1 MGSPR
6 YCNLMRTVLKVH
18 DMLSRGYFPVEIPPS
33 FSSTDFADRA
43 LALKASVPKKDWVKP
58 AELNLARPGLLRRRL
73 SIPNPFSQLEL
84 VKKCSTDWL
93 MLESHLIK
101 SQISLSRPKVS
112 AGKLRGLE
120 FRVPMGDRASE
131 RLSRMW
137 RGRFVVRADINDFY
151 ASIYTHSLEWA
162 LHTKAAA
169 KANVGPN
176 STPTLGGRIDQIVK
190 NGQDGQTK
198 GIPVGPDTSLLL
210 AELILCEIDS
220 QLVAAMP
227 QAASSAIRLVDD
239 IEFYARTR
247 SEAEDFLTAWDSRLH
262 GYDLSL
268 NPKKTEIIEGPVPN
282 EAPWSVILSQFR
294 FRQETDAKL
303 ARDMQRFF
311 ARAFELTSGYP
322 DDPVLS
328 YAISRVRGLPMDKLS
343 WRTLQHAM
351 LASITAEPSTLRF
364 VAPILG
370 AAFVMGREL
379 DKGRISDT
387 LNQLCWYHAPFEH
400 GSEVAWSL
408 HILRMLA
415 LEVDLSAAERIAQMQ
430 DNSSLLLLLDFVAR
444 KAISGSPDMSAALAR
459 ASHPLAYRSEDWLL
473 GYEATRN
480 GWIGTKH
487 FSTQSHWQELLKADV
502 SFFRA
507 APLGNTQPTQISTA
521 PASPGGAT
529 QVAATLPTTPTPTPK
544 PSPPSATPAPTPT
557 PKPSPPSTPAT
568 PAELKVPPNP
578 SLPAWAKVPVPGW
591 VTLVNPLIEMN
602 DYDAEPG
609 EFY

>member
-1 MGSPR
+1 
-6 YCNLMRTVLKVH
+6 
-18 DMLSRGYFPVEIPPS
+18 MLSRGYFPVEIPPV
-33 FSSTDFADRA
+33 FSSKDFANRA

-58 AELNLARPGLLRRRL
+58 VELNLARPGLLRRRL

-84 VKKCSTDWL
+84 VRKCSADWL
-93 MLESHLIK
+93 VLESHLVK

-112 AGKLRGLE
+112 AKGKLRGLE
-120 FRVPMGDRASE
+120 FRVPIGDRASE

-137 RGRFVVRADINDFY
+137 RGKFVVRADVNDFY

-162 LHTKAAA
+162 LHTKASA
-169 KANVGPN
+169 KANIGPN
-176 STPTLGGRIDQIVK
+176 STPTLGGKIDQIVRS
-190 NGQDGQTK
+190 GQDGQTK

-220 QLVAAMP
+220 QLVEAMP

-239 IEFYARTR
+239 IEFYAKTR

-268 NPKKTEIIEGPVPN
+268 NPRKTEIIEGPVPN
-282 EAPWSVILSQFR
+282 EAPWSVILSQFQ
-294 FRQETDAKL
+294 FRLETDAKL
-303 ARDMQRFF
+303 ARDIQRFF
-311 ARAFELTSGYP
+311 AHAFDLASGYP

-328 YAISRVRGLPMDKLS
+328 YAISRVRRLPMDKIS

-364 VAPILG
+364 VSPILG

-379 DKGRISDT
+379 DKGLISDT

-408 HILRMLA
+408 HILRMLG
-415 LEVDLSAAERIAQMQ
+415 LEVDLSAAQRIAQMQ

-459 ASHPLAYRSEDWLL
+459 ASDPLAYRSEDWLL
-473 GYEATRN
+473 GYEASRN
-480 GWIGTKH
+480 GWVGTKH

-507 APLGNTQPTQISTA
+507 APPGNTQSTQIPTPSLASTHLSTA
-521 PASPGGAT
+521 TPPASSGGAA
-529 QVAATLPTTPTPTPK
+529 QIAAT
-544 PSPPSATPAPTPT
+544 TPAPTPT
-557 PKPSPPSTPAT
+557 APKPTAPKPTAPKPTAPKPTPTPTPNPAT
-568 PAELKVPPNP
+568 TTPLKMPPNP
-578 SLPAWAKVPVPGW
+578 SLPAWAKVPVPNW
-591 VTLVNPLIEMN
+591 ASLLNPLIETD